1 MQKETE
7 AFARLL
13 SIMNDLRE
21 KCPWDQ
27 KQTIDTLRPLTI
39 EEVYE
44 LSDEIVKG
52 NWQGLKE
59 ELGDI
64 LLHVV
69 FYAKIGS
76 EKKEFDIA
84 DVLHAICEKLIIRH
98 PHIYSDTKVANEE
111 EVKQNW
117 EKLKMKEG
125 RASVLSGVPSGLPSL
140 IKAYRVQEKAGKIGF
155 EWDNIEDVWAKV
167 EEEMAEFKEEVK
179 SQNKLKMESEF
190 GDVMFAMVN
199 YARYLNIDPDTCL
212 ENTNQKFIRRFQH
225 IEKKAK
231 ENNKELSEMTL
242 GEMDKYWEE
251 AKRLE

>member
-98 PHIYSDTKVANEE
+98 PHIYSDTIVANEE

>member
-84 DVLHAICEKLIIRH
+84 DVLHAICEKLIVRH
-98 PHIYSDTKVANEE
+98 PHIYGDITVANEE

-167 EEEMAEFKEEVK
+167 EEEIVEFKEEVK
-179 SQNKLKMESEF
+179 SKNKQKMESEF

-199 YARYLNIDPDTCL
+199 YARYLDIDPDTCL

-225 IEKKAK
+225 IEKRAK
-231 ENNKELSEMTL
+231 ESNIELSEMTL
-242 GEMDKYWEE
+242 VEMDKYWDE
-251 AKRLE
+251 AKGME